1 MLAFRLSRVA
11 IGVAI
16 LAGLSTAAYAAV
28 EAMSPH
34 VEPQKWSFDGPFGTF
49 DRAEVQRGYQVYKEV
64 CSACHA
70 LSLVAYRNLTDIGL
84 TEDQVKDQIK
94 EIQIQD
100 GPNDSGEMFDRGA
113 KLSDRFKKPFP
124 NEQASRAAN
133 NGAYPPDLSL
143 LAKAAETETE
153 GGIPV
158 IRSFITKLHNTG
170 ADHIFGV
177 LTGYRDYAKLTAA
190 DRKSLH
196 LPENFKLGT
205 GMYFNIHFKGF
216 QIAMPPPLQD
226 GQVTYADGAP
236 NKVHDMA
243 RDVST
248 FLTWAA
254 EPKMEERKRT
264 GVKVVLFL
272 LALAGLM
279 YAIKRK
285 IWAGVAH

>member
-1 MLAFRLSRVA
+1 MTGFRFSRLVA
-11 IGVAI
+11 GVAV
-16 LAGLSTAAYAAV
+16 LAGIGTAAYAAS

-49 DRAEVQRGYQVYKEV
+49 DRAEVQRGFQVYRDV
-64 CSACHA
+64 CSACHG
-70 LSLVAYRNLTDIGL
+70 LSLVAYRNLTDLGL
-84 TEDQVKDQIK
+84 KEDEVKDLIK
-94 EIQIQD
+94 DIQVQD
-100 GPNDSGEMFDRGA
+100 GPNDVGEMFDRNA
-113 KLSDRFKKPFP
+113 KLSDRFKKPFA

-143 LAKAAETETE
+143 LAKAAETESE

-177 LTGYRDYAKLTAA
+177 LTGYRDYSKLTAA
-190 DRKSLH
+190 DRISLGI
-196 LPENFKLGT
+196 PANFKLGE

-216 QIAMPPPLQD
+216 QIAMPPPLEN
-226 GQVTYADGAP
+226 GTVTFFGDAP
-236 NKVHDMA
+236 NKLDDMA
-243 RDVST
+243 RDVAT

-272 LALAGLM
+272 LAMAGLM

-285 IWAGVAH
+285 IWSNVAH